1 MIPVDTYS
9 DDMMRLG
16 ALLGVLIA
24 VLAPAGVAAAE
35 TGSGTAG
42 DRVDSF
48 QAVHR
53 VSADGVLHVTET
65 IVYRFGSQSG
75 RHGIFRDLLVREPYV
90 DDLRK
95 DQLYGVTGVQVS
107 SPSGANAEV
116 SEEPLDLDQG
126 LGRQAGLRIRI
137 GSADE
142 TVTGATA
149 TYVIKYRVTG
159 ALRHFKDHSEV
170 YWDATGS
177 RWSGPM
183 GKVGVTVVVPGGVTK
198 VDCFA
203 GPGKSKTRCAGRVVK
218 AGKGVFSHP
227 SLPRGS
233 QLTYVAAIRPGLVRN
248 DKPVL
253 EEAADSGGDPTG
265 DPTDVY
271 PPGGDYP
278 TENGPWEEEPMKDGA
293 SAGVLVAAGAVGLLV
308 PVGAIARTRR
318 SRRDKRYAGL
328 PPGTTPG
335 GAVGLVGAVGPN
347 TLRDD
352 QIPVAYSP
360 PPIAVAEAGFL
371 LDGLLTTVETAAT
384 LVDLAV
390 RGAVRIE
397 GGESSTTVVLL
408 DPDLTKHSHERELL
422 NGLFQ
427 PLQAGE
433 SRTLRRAG
441 DSSMASAHENLVGS
455 VRQQA
460 AKHGW
465 YEEMPSSSGGGGLGL
480 AIALGGLGLIVG
492 FIVGSS
498 TRHFLDGVLV
508 AGALLIAGISL
519 NVMSSTRAKG
529 RRSAAGRAVTDQ
541 VLGFKTYL
549 ATAEADQLR
558 FEEGEDIFSRYL
570 PWAIAFGLA
579 DRWQRVCAELVAA
592 GRLPATA
599 DWYNGP
605 SYFDTSF
612 TTVFLAHQLSSSFN
626 PPPPP
631 PTSDS
636 GSSDSS
642 WFSGGGSSGFGGGG
656 GSSSGFSSGFGSS
669 SSSGG
674 GSAGDGGGGGGGGSW

>member
-1 MIPVDTYS
+1 M
-9 DDMMRLG
+9 
-16 ALLGVLIA
+16 
-24 VLAPAGVAAAE
+24 
-35 TGSGTAG
+35 
-42 DRVDSF
+42 
-48 QAVHR
+48 
-53 VSADGVLHVTET
+53 LHVTET
-65 IVYRFGSQSG
+65 IVYRFGKADP
-75 RHGIFRDLLVREPYV
+75 HGIFRDLLVREPYV
-90 DDLRK
+90 DDLSK
-95 DQLYGVTGVQVS
+95 DQLYRVTGVQVS

-126 LGRQAGLRIRI
+126 LGRQVGLRLRI

-142 TVTGATA
+142 TVSGPTA

-183 GKVGVTVVVPGGVTK
+183 SKIGVTLQVPGGVTK
-198 VDCFA
+198 VDCWA
-203 GPGKSKTRCAGRVVK
+203 APGKSKTRCASRAVK

-233 QLTYVAAIRPGLVRN
+233 QLTYVAAIKPGLVRN

-253 EEAADSGGDPTG
+253 EEAADSGVEPTS
-265 DPTDVY
+265 DPTDY
-271 PPGGDYP
+271 PGGDYP
-278 TENGPWEEEPMKDGA
+278 YPTDSGPWEEEPMKDGA

-308 PVGAIARTRR
+308 PVGAIARTRT
-318 SRRDKRYAGL
+318 SRRDKRYAEL
-328 PPGTTPG
+328 PPGTTG
-335 GAVGLVGAVGPN
+335 LAGAVVGPN
-347 TLRDD
+347 TLRDN

-371 LDGLLTTVETAAT
+371 LDGELTTVETAAT

-397 GGESSTTVVLL
+397 GGTDRSTTTVVLL
-408 DPDLTKHSHERELL
+408 DPALTKHPHERELL
-422 NGLFQ
+422 NALFQ

-433 SRTLRRAG
+433 SRTLRRG
-441 DSSMASAHENLVGS
+441 DGSMATAHGRLVDH
-455 VRQQA
+455 VRHQVY
-460 AKHGW
+460 KHAW
-465 YEEMPSSSGGGGLGL
+465 YERMPSTSGGGLGL
-480 AIALGGLGLIVG
+480 AIGLGGVGLILG
-492 FIVGSS
+492 FIVGNG
-498 TRHFLDGVLV
+498 TRHFVDGVLV
-508 AGALLIAGISL
+508 AGAMLVAGISL
-519 NVMSSTRAKG
+519 NVMSNARAKG
-529 RRSAAGRAVTDQ
+529 CRSAAGRAMTDQ

-579 DRWQRVCAELVAA
+579 DRWQEVCAELVAA
-592 GRLPATA
+592 GRIPATA
-599 DWYNGP
+599 DWYDGP

-612 TTVFLAHQLSSSFN
+612 TTVLLAQQLSLSFT
-626 PPPPP
+626 PPAPP
-631 PTSDS
+631 PTESSS
-636 GSSDSS
+636 GSS

-656 GSSSGFSSGFGSS
+656 GSSSGFSSGFD